1 MLIERHVRHLRRNG
15 SAQAFRSD
23 TKVLC
28 NFLNLKQSH
37 NIQHTEKAVV
47 LILTSRGMGLD
58 SSSSICD
65 EQKDDIVRR
74 LAVLALAPVMDVAPL
89 RKDWETLSLVMLE
102 PMLLKPSC
110 SMAQSLLVVSL

>member
-1 MLIERHVRHLRRNG
+1 
-15 SAQAFRSD
+15 
-23 TKVLC
+23 
-28 NFLNLKQSH
+28 
-37 NIQHTEKAVV
+37 
-47 LILTSRGMGLD
+47 MGLD

-74 LAVLALAPVMDVAPL
+74 LAVLALAPLAPVMDVAPL